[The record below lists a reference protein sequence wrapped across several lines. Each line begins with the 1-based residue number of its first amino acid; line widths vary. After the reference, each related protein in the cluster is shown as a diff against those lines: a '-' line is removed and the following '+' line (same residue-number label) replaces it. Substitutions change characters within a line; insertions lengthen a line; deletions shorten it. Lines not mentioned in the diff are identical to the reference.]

1 MFYHGHLSIGTRTQP
16 LDVRVDENRR
26 TQPLDVRRWWE
37 SNHRPDLHKERAE
50 NIGVYIFT
58 TDSASNL
65 ARGY

>member
-1 MFYHGHLSIGTRTQP
+1 MVAAPISFTKESDLGNPKLIHNINHIAAGGTQVSHLGS
-16 LDVRVDENRR
+16 DF
-26 TQPLDVRRWWE
+26 
-37 SNHRPDLHKERAE
+37 HKERAE